1 LFCSRPP
8 TFMDRL
14 MVITSSIK
22 HDNVDVQLYGL
33 QHLSYLLQTKKLLF
47 QACIGE
53 KDHVDP
59 IIREVRYYC
68 TIVLVLINC
77 YVCIL

>member
-1 LFCSRPP
+1 
-8 TFMDRL
+8 MDRL
-14 MVITSSIK
+14 TVITSSIK

-33 QHLSYLLQTKKLLF
+33 QHLSCLLQTEKGLF

-59 IIREVRYYC
+59 IIREVKYYC
-68 TIVLVLINC
+68 RTILVLIRC
-77 YVCIL
+77 YMLCVL